1 MIRLSEFIKSILAG
15 IMISIGGSVFLSCE
29 SRYVG
34 AFFFSVGLV
43 GVVMLGLNLYTGKIG
58 YIFDNDKAFFADTA
72 LSVIGNLV
80 GCLIVGLMQAPKGKV
95 VDIVAS
101 KLDKGALAVFSDAIL
116 CGILIFV
123 CVEIF
128 KKKNTPLG
136 ILLCIPTFI
145 LCGYEHSIADMFY
158 VFNAREFTLDAAIFL
173 IIVVLGNAVG
183 GLAFPLLFKLINKLN
198 SKAK

>member
-1 MIRLSEFIKSILAG
+1 MKRIAEFIKSILAG
-15 IMISIGGSVFLSCE
+15 VMISIGGSVFLSCE
-29 SRYVG
+29 NRYVG

-58 YIFDNDKAFFADTA
+58 YIMDNDKVFFADTA

-80 GCLIVGLMQAPKGKV
+80 GCFIVGLMQAPKGNV
-95 VDIVAS
+95 VNIAAS
-101 KLDKGALAVFSDAIL
+101 KLSKTPLTVFSDAIL

-128 KKKNTPLG
+128 KKKDTPLG

-145 LCGYEHSIADMFY
+145 LCGFEHSIADMFY
-158 VFNAREFTLDAAIFL
+158 IINAREFTVNSAVFL
-173 IIVVLGNAVG
+173 LIVVLGNAVG
-183 GLAFPLLFKLINKLN
+183 GLFIPVCFKVIARLSEK
-198 SKAK
+198 SE

>member
-1 MIRLSEFIKSILAG
+1 
-15 IMISIGGSVFLSCE
+15 MISIGGSVFLSCE
-29 SRYVG
+29 NRYVG

-58 YIFDNDKAFFADTA
+58 YIMDNDKAFFADTA

-80 GCLIVGLMQAPKGKV
+80 GCFIVGLMQAPKGNV
-95 VDIVAS
+95 VNIVES
-101 KLDKGALAVFSDAIL
+101 KLSKTPLTVFSDAIL

-128 KKKNTPLG
+128 KKKGTPLG

-145 LCGYEHSIADMFY
+145 LCGFEHSIADMFY
-158 VFNAREFTLDAAIFL
+158 IINAREFTVSAAIFL
-173 IIVVLGNAVG
+173 LIVVLGNAVG
-183 GLAFPLLFKLINKLN
+183 GLFIPVCFKAISKL
-198 SKAK
+198 SEKSE